1 MSLNPDFEI
10 EEFWY
15 GFKQSMI
22 NYYQYIYKKEKI
34 IEIKEWSKNLNILQ
48 SEKRYEDIEINI
60 QKYIINYAFD
70 LIKNKAEYYPNIL
83 LSNIKRWN
91 KISNKYNFN
100 NIENEKYNILYK
112 LFNIYNKI
120 IQRDSIYEY
129 IDIVKDFE
137 IDYKKE
143 TFINLLIFGIKNN
156 EASVVEFSRK
166 FLNIKEMVKNK
177 FDIEIN
183 NNLSTIKLL
192 KLVNK

>member
-34 IEIKEWSKNLNILQ
+34 TEIKEWSKKLNILQ

-70 LIKNKAEYYPNIL
+70 LIKNNAEYYPNIL

-100 NIENEKYNILYK
+100 NIENESYSIMYK

-120 IQRDSIYEY
+120 MRRDSIHEY

-143 TFINLLIFGIKNN
+143 VFINLLIFGIKNN

-166 FLNIKEMVKNK
+166 FFDIKEIVKNK

>member
-1 MSLNPDFEI
+1 MNLNPDFEI

-34 IEIKEWSKNLNILQ
+34 TEIKEWSKKLNILQ

-70 LIKNKAEYYPNIL
+70 LIKNNAEYYPNIL

-100 NIENEKYNILYK
+100 NIENESYNIMYK

-120 IQRDSIYEY
+120 MRRDSIHEY

-143 TFINLLIFGIKNN
+143 VFINLLIFGIKNN

-166 FLNIKEMVKNK
+166 FFDIKEIVKNK

>member
-34 IEIKEWSKNLNILQ
+34 TEIKEWSKNLNILQ

-70 LIKNKAEYYPNIL
+70 LIKNNAEYYPNIL

-100 NIENEKYNILYK
+100 NIENESYNIIYK

-120 IQRDSIYEY
+120 MRRDSIHEY

-143 TFINLLIFGIKNN
+143 VFINLLIFGIKNN

-166 FLNIKEMVKNK
+166 FFDIKEIVKNK

>member
-34 IEIKEWSKNLNILQ
+34 TEIKEWSKNLNILQ

-70 LIKNKAEYYPNIL
+70 LIKNNAEYYPNIL

-100 NIENEKYNILYK
+100 NIENESYNIMYK

-120 IQRDSIYEY
+120 MRRDSIHEY

-143 TFINLLIFGIKNN
+143 VFINLLIFGIKNN

-166 FLNIKEMVKNK
+166 FFDIKEIVKNK